1 MHPLLAARS
10 RAYLRDAV
18 GYLGLAAALM
28 PVGLVIHRSGRRPS
42 PGLVLA
48 LSALPPLAA
57 TLIAAVAET
66 RVGTPGQRR
75 QGLMVVDA
83 AAERPMP
90 GQSLL
95 RNALKIGL
103 PWQLG
108 HTVAVGAAFG
118 GFERRDVVTVAA
130 TALVYPYL
138 AAELVSLAT
147 GSGRALHDRASGTRV
162 VYRPET

>member
-1 MHPLLAARS
+1 MHPLLAARA
-10 RAYLRDAV
+10 RAYVRDAF
-18 GYLGLAAALM
+18 GYLGLAAATVPLG
-28 PVGLVIHRSGRRPS
+28 VLLRQSGRSPS
-42 PGLVLA
+42 PRTVLL

-57 TLIAAVAET
+57 TVAAAARET
-66 RVGTPGQRR
+66 RTGTPGQQR
-75 QGLMVVDA
+75 QGLVVVDA
-83 AAERPMP
+83 AGGPPRL
-90 GQSLL
+90 GQALL

-118 GFERRDVVTVAA
+118 GFERRDVVTLAA

-138 AAELVSLAT
+138 AAELTSVAT